1 MQKLSIRSAEIIHND
16 YPAKKPEN
24 TYAYSEVVRV
34 FAGMSQ
40 LDPAIVA
47 LIVGWQSGMD
57 ACDFAYLS
65 GVQKTS

>member
-40 LDPAIVA
+40 LDPVIIA
-47 LIVGWQSGMD
+47 LIVGW
-57 ACDFAYLS
+57 
-65 GVQKTS
+65 